1 MLTRNCKILITGAA
15 GQLGQAMKAESVHF
29 PNYEIIYVTRNEME
43 LTDMTGMEQLIKS
56 ISPDLI
62 INAGAYTAVD
72 SAESDKEEA
81 FEVNAVG
88 VKSLATICKQLD
100 IALIHIST
108 DYVFD
113 GTAKVPY
120 KETAVANPQTVYG
133 ASKFA
138 GEVGMTEANLD
149 VYAII
154 RTSWLY
160 SEYGNNFMKTMLRLG
175 KERDTLSVVND
186 QHGVPTLANDLAKAI
201 FHMIPQL
208 EKSNSGIYH
217 YSNSQATT
225 WYEFARFIFIE
236 TKNSITIHPVSTAAY
251 PTPAKRPTYS
261 VLNCDKIRN
270 SFGVSTPNWQESA
283 QSILSIVNVK

>member
-15 GQLGQAMKAESVHF
+15 GQLGQAMKAESVRF
-29 PNYEIIYVTRNEME
+29 PNYDIIYVTRDEME
-43 LTDMTGMEQLIKS
+43 LTDVSVMGQLIKS

-62 INAGAYTAVD
+62 VNAGAYTAVD
-72 SAESDKEEA
+72 AAESDKDTA
-81 FEVNAVG
+81 FEVNAAG
-88 VKSLATICKQLD
+88 VKSLAAICKQLD

-113 GTAKVPY
+113 GATEVPY
-120 KETAVANPQTVYG
+120 KETDVTNPQTVYG
-133 ASKFA
+133 ASKLA
-138 GEVGMTEANLD
+138 GEVGIIDTDLKA
-149 VYAII
+149 YAII

-225 WYEFARFIFIE
+225 WYEFARLIFKE
-236 TKNSITIHPVSTAAY
+236 TKNAITINPVSTAAY

-261 VLNCDKIRN
+261 VLNCDKIRK
-270 SFGVSTPNWQESA
+270 SFGVLTPNWQESA
-283 QSILSIVNVK
+283 QSILSIVSVK

>member
-15 GQLGQAMKAESVHF
+15 GQLGQAMKAESAQF
-29 PNYEIIYVTRNEME
+29 PNYEIIYVTRKEME
-43 LTDMTGMEQLIKS
+43 LTDVTGIVHLIKS

-72 SAESDKEEA
+72 AAESNRDGA

-88 VKSLATICKQLD
+88 VKSLASICKLLD

-120 KETAVANPQTVYG
+120 AETAVTNPQTVYG
-133 ASKFA
+133 ASKLA
-138 GEVGMTEANLD
+138 GEVGIIEANID
-149 VYAII
+149 MYAII

-208 EKSNSGIYH
+208 EKSYSGIYH
-217 YSNSQATT
+217 YSNVGATT
-225 WYEFARFIFIE
+225 WYEFASFIFAE
-236 TKNSITIHPVSTAAY
+236 TKNPIAIHPVSTAAY
-251 PTPAKRPTYS
+251 PTPATRPAYS
-261 VLNCDKIRN
+261 VLNCDKIRDT
-270 SFGVSTPNWQESA
+270 FKVSTPNWQESA
-283 QSILSIVNVK
+283 SSILSMINVK

>member
-29 PNYEIIYVTRNEME
+29 PNYDIISVTREEME
-43 LTDMTGMEQLIKS
+43 LTNAPAMLKVIEKL
-56 ISPDLI
+56 SPDFIL
-62 INAGAYTAVD
+62 NAGAYTAVD
-72 SAESDKEEA
+72 AAESDEERA
-81 FEVNAVG
+81 FEVNAEG
-88 VKSLATICKQLD
+88 VKSLAAICKQLD

-113 GTAKVPY
+113 GASEVPY
-120 KETAVANPQTVYG
+120 KETDVTNPQTVYG
-133 ASKFA
+133 ASKLA
-138 GEVGMTEANLD
+138 GEVGIIDTDLKA
-149 VYAII
+149 YAII

-160 SEYGNNFMKTMLRLG
+160 SEYGHNFMKTMLRLG

-208 EKSNSGIYH
+208 EKSNAGIYH

-225 WYEFARFIFIE
+225 WCEFARFIFKE
-236 TKNSITIHPVSTAAY
+236 TKNNITIDPVSTAAY

-270 SFGVSTPNWQESA
+270 SFGVLTPNWQESA
-283 QSILSIVNVK
+283 QSILSIVNIK